1 MKSTLIRIF
10 VKILLYIGQHR
21 AKNLLWGFLAKV
33 MRQSY
38 KNGGEG
44 EDYLLKI
51 LSDKKI
57 LCLVDVGAH
66 IGMWSRM
73 AAQYFPESKIY
84 AIEAIQKYFDKIDK
98 SCVYIKFNIALSN
111 KEETLQIFQT
121 GGGCK
126 AAAKITKGIKTIIH
140 DVKALSGEKFV
151 EENNI
156 KVEEN
161 NIIKIDFIKID
172 TDGYDFQILSG
183 FRKVIDRDLPLVQF
197 ELSHWWLKLGY
208 TIKLAEIFFSKRQY
222 TLFIMKDD
230 GLYSLEYQIPDHLFI
245 TANILAIHN
254 SKFHL
259 IESAIC
265 SS

>member
-1 MKSTLIRIF
+1 
-10 VKILLYIGQHR
+10 
-21 AKNLLWGFLAKV
+21 
-33 MRQSY
+33 
-38 KNGGEG
+38 
-44 EDYLLKI
+44 
-51 LSDKKI
+51 
-57 LCLVDVGAH
+57 
-66 IGMWSRM
+66 M

-140 DVKALSGEKFV
+140 DVKALSGDKFV

-156 KVEEN
+156 K
-161 NIIKIDFIKID
+161 KIDFIKID

-197 ELSHWWLKLGY
+197 ELSHW
-208 TIKLAEIFFSKRQY
+208 
-222 TLFIMKDD
+222 
-230 GLYSLEYQIPDHLFI
+230 
-245 TANILAIHN
+245 
-254 SKFHL
+254 
-259 IESAIC
+259 
-265 SS
+265 